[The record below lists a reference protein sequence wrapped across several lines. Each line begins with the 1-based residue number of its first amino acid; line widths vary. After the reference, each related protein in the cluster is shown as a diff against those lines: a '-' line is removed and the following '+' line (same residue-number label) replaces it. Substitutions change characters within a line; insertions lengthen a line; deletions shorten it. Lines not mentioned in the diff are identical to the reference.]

1 MNILFPVFAVKW
13 RNSQRVYCIS
23 DQAVDVNANA
33 IGMRTW
39 HVERLDAAMLT
50 EIMLSDT
57 AIEPVGLER
66 VFPAQQ
72 LEIVF
77 RHDHVQVTAHST
89 NTAIALIGLDI
100 RSRSHFKR
108 YATTV
113 TSTSMRR
120 HFGSL
125 PTFAKQ
131 Q

>member
-1 MNILFPVFAVKW
+1 
-13 RNSQRVYCIS
+13 
-23 DQAVDVNANA
+23 
-33 IGMRTW
+33 
-39 HVERLDAAMLT
+39 MLT

-57 AIEPVGLER
+57 AIELVSLER

-77 RHDHVQVTAHST
+77 RHDHVQVTAHAT

-100 RSRSHFKR
+100 RGRLHFKR

-131 Q
+131 QLNYWPA